1 MLYSIVFQLN
11 VLEHPII
18 QATTGRFVNALF
30 YNLLNAIDPSMAE
43 ELHNVSS
50 EKPFTL
56 SPLHGKFE
64 HSEHSHLLKINTN
77 YPVWFRVTI
86 LDDTIFFK
94 LVHHIKQ
101 KKINKI
107 FLDKTIFNVS
117 KIQITKDQH
126 FLANFI
132 TFEDLWNNH
141 TYFKSFTFNFMTPT
155 SFSKN
160 DFDYPLPEPSIVY
173 KSLFNKWNAF
183 SSFPIS
189 DVALKKLINHITVSR
204 FDIRTQSLLFH
215 KYKKI
220 GFIGDVTFFTNLKKT
235 DYLSLFNMLSF
246 FAFYSG
252 VGKKTTMGM
261 GQIKIV
267 EYN

>member
-1 MLYSIVFQLN
+1 MYSIVFQLN

-18 QATTGRFVNALF
+18 QPTTGRFVNALF
-30 YNLLNAIDPSMAE
+30 YNLLNDIYPSMAE
-43 ELHNVSS
+43 ELHDLSA

-56 SPLHGKFE
+56 SPLHAKFE
-64 HSEHSHLLKINTN
+64 HLEHSRLLKIDVN

-86 LDDTIFFK
+86 LDDKIFFK

-101 KKINKI
+101 RKIKEV
-107 FLDKTIFNVS
+107 FLDKTIFNVAN
-117 KIQITKDQH
+117 IYLTKDQH
-126 FLANFI
+126 TLANFT

-141 TYFKSFTFNFMTPT
+141 TYFKSFTFDFMTPT

-160 DFDYPLPEPSIVY
+160 DFDYPLPEPSLVF
-173 KSLFNKWNAF
+173 KSLFKKWNAF
-183 SSFPIS
+183 SSFPIP
-189 DVALKKLINHITVSR
+189 DVMFKKLINHITVSR

-220 GFIGDVTFFTNLKKT
+220 GFVGNVTFFTNFKKF

-252 VGKKTTMGM
+252 VGRKTTMGM
-261 GQIKIV
+261 GQIKIM